1 MMHGLGDCRKPLHES
16 AALVEEIVQQQLMIL
31 MYKAGDVASSR
42 GAKLIGIEDILFLMR
57 KDKVK
62 LRRLLRY
69 MKFRD
74 VKSAVSRTASV
85 DEDEPPEH
93 GEKQHPVSKRRKLC
107 YDFLSMIDQTGELS
121 DLFDDDSTD
130 DIKHERLLRADIRSR
145 CLEPQQYLE
154 FCESRQVNFS
164 RKYKS
169 QRFKD
174 WLFNGLNLDIKPS
187 IHCLEILSYLA
198 YETVAQIID
207 LALLVKRDMSAS
219 PADPLV
225 QSFPSATH
233 NFNETAEV
241 IAILGQSKSLPTITS
256 PTVSPP
262 TTPVTTASGLSS
274 SSSSGPSSKTKSK
287 KKKKGGL
294 PETLK
299 SQIQPIRPSDI
310 REVMRRYTGC
320 IGPFASELK
329 GNPLYQ
335 PRNTLLC
342 T

>member
-31 MYKAGDVASSR
+31 MYKAGDVASTR

-62 LRRLLRY
+62 LHRLLRY

-74 VKSAVSRTASV
+74 IKASVSRTASV
-85 DEDEPPEH
+85 DEDEPAEH
-93 GEKQHPVSKRRKLC
+93 VEKHHASKRRKLC
-107 YDFLSMIDQTGELS
+107 YDFLSMIDQTGELT

-130 DIKHERLLRADIRSR
+130 DIKHERLLRADLRSR
-145 CLEPQQYLE
+145 CLDPQQYLE
-154 FCESRQVNFS
+154 FCEARQVNFG

-174 WLFNGLNLDIKPS
+174 WLFSGLNLDIKPS
-187 IHCLEILSYLA
+187 IHCLEVLSYLA
-198 YETVAQIID
+198 YETVAQIVD

-219 PADPLV
+219 PADPLI
-225 QSFPSATH
+225 QSLPSATH
-233 NFNETAEV
+233 NFNENAEV
-241 IAILGQSKSLPTITS
+241 VAILGQSKSLPTITS

-274 SSSSGPSSKTKSK
+274 GSTASSKTKSK

-299 SQIQPIRPSDI
+299 SQVHPIRPSDI
-310 REVMRRYTGC
+310 REAMRRYSSC
-320 IGPFASELK
+320 IGPFASELVSF
-329 GNPLYQ
+329 LY
-335 PRNTLLC
+335 
-342 T
+342 